1 MLPPALPVVSPAFS
15 PPPCRILGVPDM
27 RDVTRRVSRVAARN
41 TGRPNEGGVHGARTG
56 MSAPAGHGSL
66 GTSPKSGPDRATRRT
81 AATGIMLRTL
91 LTGLLVPLLV
101 SQPRVM
107 MAEMKLGDDEF
118 ELEFGEGPIGLD
130 LIEVRFPAGV
140 PAAKQSSRVIIDAVK
155 PGSQAEKAGQK
166 FRLRPQLL
174 LVAVNGQNVEGLPA
188 KEVIK
193 LVVSKKKEFDEYE
206 GVPPLRLVFR
216 DPLIFK
222 EKLLNSD
229 TGTTVQ
235 TQVGVMGSDKL
246 IVNVTKVPE
255 VCGAIRSQ
263 QGDVLEVKYTGYL
276 AETMEI
282 FDGSSINAQG
292 NYFGDSSLYFVLNQ
306 VRFLAQC

>member
-1 MLPPALPVVSPAFS
+1 MVVS
-15 PPPCRILGVPDM
+15 
-27 RDVTRRVSRVAARN
+27 
-41 TGRPNEGGVHGARTG
+41 
-56 MSAPAGHGSL
+56 
-66 GTSPKSGPDRATRRT
+66 
-81 AATGIMLRTL
+81 
-91 LTGLLVPLLV
+91 
-101 SQPRVM
+101 
-107 MAEMKLGDDEF
+107 
-118 ELEFGEGPIGLD
+118 
-130 LIEVRFPAGV
+130 
-140 PAAKQSSRVIIDAVK
+140 
-155 PGSQAEKAGQK
+155 K
-166 FRLRPQLL
+166 F
-174 LVAVNGQNVEGLPA
+174 
-188 KEVIK
+188 
-193 LVVSKKKEFDEYE
+193 VVSKKKEFDEYE

-276 AETMEI
+276 AETMEV

>member
-1 MLPPALPVVSPAFS
+1 M
-15 PPPCRILGVPDM
+15 
-27 RDVTRRVSRVAARN
+27 
-41 TGRPNEGGVHGARTG
+41 HGARTG
-56 MSAPAGHGSL
+56 MAAPAGRGSL

-155 PGSQAEKAGQK
+155 PGSQAEKAGKK

-174 LVAVNGQNVEGLPA
+174 LVAINGQNVEGLPA

-229 TGTTVQ
+229 AGTTVQ

-246 IVNVTKVPE
+246 IVNVTKLPE

-276 AETMEI
+276 AETMEV

-306 VRFLAQC
+306 VCSLAQC